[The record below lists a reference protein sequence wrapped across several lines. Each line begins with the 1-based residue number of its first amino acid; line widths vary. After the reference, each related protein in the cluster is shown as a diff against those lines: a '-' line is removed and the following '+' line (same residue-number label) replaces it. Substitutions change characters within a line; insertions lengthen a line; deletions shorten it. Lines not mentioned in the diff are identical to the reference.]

1 MKALIFLL
9 VVANLLFYAFS
20 QGYFGH
26 ADNPDSGRLEQ
37 QVKPDSIRIVSRGE
51 PVAAAKV
58 DEAAAPRV
66 AGEDAQP
73 GTPVKPL
80 EETGESKPDAKEA
93 LVKEG
98 GAAKETKEGAD
109 EPAATLCLAWEH
121 LSVAEADRLSTL
133 LGERFAK
140 LKLSRKAVDAEV
152 SGWWVYIPPQ
162 AGKAEADKKAGELR
176 NLGVTD
182 YFTVQDGPNR
192 FAISLGVFSSE
203 KGAQERLAELKGKGV
218 RSAKLTP
225 RPGKDGSI
233 TLEAR
238 GSGLRK
244 PILAATAGVLPK
256 AQVTDCP

>member
-26 ADNPDSGRLEQ
+26 ADNPDAGRVEQ
-37 QVKPDSIRIVSRGE
+37 QVKPDSIHIVARGE
-51 PVAAAKV
+51 PVAASAKES
-58 DEAAAPRV
+58 EAAAP
-66 AGEDAQP
+66 ATAAPSGEAVPTPENAPKPEAKSDA
-73 GTPVKPL
+73 KP
-80 EETGESKPDAKEA
+80 EAKEA
-93 LVKEG
+93 PTKEVKES
-98 GAAKETKEGAD
+98 KE
-109 EPAATLCLAWEH
+109 EPAANLCLAWEH
-121 LSVAEADRLSTL
+121 LSVAEADRLTAL
-133 LGERFAK
+133 FGERFAK

-162 AGKAEADKKAGELR
+162 TAKSDADKKASELR

-182 YFTVQDGPNR
+182 YFTVQEGPNR

-238 GSGLRK
+238 GSAVRQTVV
-244 PILAATAGVLPK
+244 AAANGALPK
-256 AQVTDCP
+256 AAAADCQ

>member
-26 ADNPDSGRLEQ
+26 ADNPDAGRVEQ
-37 QVKPDSIRIVSRGE
+37 QVKPDSIHIVARGE
-51 PVAAAKV
+51 PAAVTTKESEVATPVPATPAG
-58 DEAAAPRV
+58 EAAPAPEI
-66 AGEDAQP
+66 AP
-73 GTPVKPL
+73 KL
-80 EETGESKPDAKEA
+80 DAKSD
-93 LVKEG
+93 
-98 GAAKETKEGAD
+98 AKPETKEAAPKEVKESKE
-109 EPAATLCLAWEH
+109 EPAANLCLAWEH
-121 LSVAEADRLSTL
+121 LSVAEADRLTAL
-133 LGERFAK
+133 FGERFAK

-162 AGKAEADKKAGELR
+162 ANKSDADKKASELR

-182 YFTVQDGPNR
+182 YFTVQEGPNR

-238 GSGLRK
+238 GSAVRQTVV
-244 PILAATAGVLPK
+244 AAANGALPK
-256 AQVTDCP
+256 VSAADCQ

>member
-26 ADNPDSGRLEQ
+26 ADNPDAGRVDQ
-37 QVKPDSIRIVSRGE
+37 QVKPDSIRIVARGE
-51 PVAAAKV
+51 P
-58 DEAAAPRV
+58 AAAP
-66 AGEDAQP
+66 
-73 GTPVKPL
+73 
-80 EETGESKPDAKEA
+80 
-93 LVKEG
+93 
-98 GAAKETKEGAD
+98 AAKENEMAAPAASAAENTSAAETVAKPEDKEAPPKEAREEGA
-109 EPAATLCLAWEH
+109 TNLCLAWEH
-121 LSVAEADRLSTL
+121 LTIAEADRLTAL
-133 LGERFAK
+133 FGERFAK
-140 LKLSRKAVDAEV
+140 LKLNRKVVDAEV
-152 SGWWVYIPPQ
+152 SGWWVYIPPLN
-162 AGKAEADKKAGELR
+162 GKAEADKKASELR

-192 FAISLGVFSSE
+192 HAISLGVFSSE

-238 GSGLRK
+238 GNAVRPALVRAVNG
-244 PILAATAGVLPK
+244 ALPK
-256 AQVTDCP
+256 ATATDCQ

>member
-26 ADNPDSGRLEQ
+26 ADNPDAGRVEQ
-37 QVKPDSIRIVSRGE
+37 QVKPDSIRIVARGE
-51 PVAAAKV
+51 PAA
-58 DEAAAPRV
+58 
-66 AGEDAQP
+66 
-73 GTPVKPL
+73 
-80 EETGESKPDAKEA
+80 
-93 LVKEG
+93 
-98 GAAKETKEGAD
+98 GAAKESETAASVPAAPAGEAVPTPEIAPKPEAKNDAKPETKEVPPKEVKEGK
-109 EPAATLCLAWEH
+109 EEAAASLCLAWEH
-121 LSVAEADRLSTL
+121 LSVAEADRLTAVF
-133 LGERFAK
+133 GERFAK

-152 SGWWVYIPPQ
+152 SGWWVYIPPL
-162 AGKAEADKKAGELR
+162 AGKSEADKKASELR

-238 GSGLRK
+238 GSAVRQTVVT
-244 PILAATAGVLPK
+244 AASGALPK
-256 AQVTDCP
+256 ATAADCQ

>member
-26 ADNPDSGRLEQ
+26 ADNPDAGRVEQ
-37 QVKPDSIRIVSRGE
+37 QVKPDSIHIVARG
-51 PVAAAKV
+51 
-58 DEAAAPRV
+58 
-66 AGEDAQP
+66 
-73 GTPVKPL
+73 
-80 EETGESKPDAKEA
+80 
-93 LVKEG
+93 
-98 GAAKETKEGAD
+98 
-109 EPAATLCLAWEH
+109 EPAATPAKESETATPAPAAPAGEAAPAPEIAPKSEAKSDAKPETKEAPTKEAKESKEEPAANICLAWEH
-121 LSVAEADRLSTL
+121 LSVAEADRLTAL
-133 LGERFAK
+133 FGERFAK

-152 SGWWVYIPPQ
+152 SGWWVYIPPL
-162 AGKAEADKKAGELR
+162 AGKPEADKKAGELR
-176 NLGVTD
+176 SLGVTD
-182 YFTVQDGPNR
+182 YFAIQDGPNR

-238 GSGLRK
+238 GSAVRQAVV
-244 PILAATAGVLPK
+244 AAANGALPK
-256 AQVTDCP
+256 ASVADCQ

>member
-26 ADNPDSGRLEQ
+26 ADNPDAGRVEQ
-37 QVKPDSIRIVSRGE
+37 QVKPDSIHIVARGE
-51 PVAAAKV
+51 PAAASAKESETPAPV
-58 DEAAAPRV
+58 APAGEAASTAEIAP
-66 AGEDAQP
+66 
-73 GTPVKPL
+73 KP
-80 EETGESKPDAKEA
+80 EAKSDAKP
-93 LVKEG
+93 
-98 GAAKETKEGAD
+98 ETKEAPPKEVKESKE
-109 EPAATLCLAWEH
+109 EPAANLCLAWEH
-121 LSVAEADRLSTL
+121 LSVAEADRLTAL
-133 LGERFAK
+133 FGERFAK

-152 SGWWVYIPPQ
+152 SAWWVYIPPL
-162 AGKAEADKKAGELR
+162 ASKPEADKKAGELR

-182 YFTVQDGPNR
+182 YFAIQDGPNR

-238 GSGLRK
+238 GSGVRQTV
-244 PILAATAGVLPK
+244 LAAANGALPK
-256 AQVTDCP
+256 AAVADCQ